1 MIWAGLMSETIPIF
15 PLNTVLFPGALMPL
29 RIFEPRYRQMLER
42 CMAGNRR
49 FGIALI
55 KSGNEVGAFAT
66 PYELGTVARIE
77 RVDEESQ
84 GSIPIIVRGVER
96 FRTIS
101 LDHSLPYLVADVTL
115 LEEVV
120 DETADSAAS
129 HALEEVD
136 RYIRLL
142 LTVRGEWHPK
152 PELPSDPL
160 ELLNFVGNVLL
171 WLSVE
176 TRQRILE
183 TEPVSNRLK
192 LASEALSEAAREL
205 EKTVMRSGPG
215 EDRSIFGAN

>member
-1 MIWAGLMSETIPIF
+1 MSETIPIF

-55 KSGNEVGAFAT
+55 KSGTEVGAFAT

-77 RVDEESQ
+77 RVDEDNQ

-120 DETADSAAS
+120 DDTAESAAS

-171 WLSVE
+171 GLSVE

-205 EKTVMRSGPG
+205 EEIVMRSGPG

>member
-160 ELLNFVGNVLL
+160 ELLNFAGNVLL
-171 WLSVE
+171 GLSVE
-176 TRQRILE
+176 MRQRILE

-192 LASEALSEAAREL
+192 LASEALSEAARAL

>member
-160 ELLNFVGNVLL
+160 ELLNFAGNVLL
-171 WLSVE
+171 GLSVE

-192 LASEALSEAAREL
+192 LASEALSEAARAL

>member
-1 MIWAGLMSETIPIF
+1 MSETIPIF

-160 ELLNFVGNVLL
+160 ELLNFAGNVLL
-171 WLSVE
+171 GLSVE
-176 TRQRILE
+176 MRQRILE

-192 LASEALSEAAREL
+192 LASEALSEAARAL